1 MIKALLNYQENDK
14 KLFEIEMKLSTSEE
28 RKKAVSARKYLES
41 VDENLTKLDLRAGE
55 LDFVLKTVIKEKE
68 KLKEELQDVKT
79 VSSGIE
85 SREEA
90 EFIVKKIEKI
100 VTAIKKVS
108 DEIDRI
114 EKEILS
120 IATEHSKIAATTK
133 QAKEQYLTYKAKY
146 DDLKKSVEDE
156 IGEIKACLDQIAK
169 GVEVGLLNLYKEKRK
184 SLNKCPVIFKV
195 NGKVCGA
202 CNMELPGNTL
212 GKIKAGEVIV
222 CETCGRLLYG
232 E

>member
-14 KLFEIEMKLSTSEE
+14 KLFEIEMKLATSEE

-55 LDFVLKTVIKEKE
+55 LDFVLKTAIKEKE

-108 DEIDRI
+108 DEIRNNIHEAREKINTAYLMKDKDRGVADWYKHMAAAHLEFNSNGHNCVTRLI
-114 EKEILS
+114 SEAKAEK
-120 IATEHSKIAATTK
+120 H
-133 QAKEQYLTYKAKY
+133 
-146 DDLKKSVEDE
+146 DDPL
-156 IGEIKACLDQIAK
+156 
-169 GVEVGLLNLYKEKRK
+169 
-184 SLNKCPVIFKV
+184 
-195 NGKVCGA
+195 
-202 CNMELPGNTL
+202 LPGMAAVYEE
-212 GKIKAGEVIV
+212 IHADIIREAAEVQAMIN
-222 CETCGRLLYG
+222 GYK
-232 E
+232 